1 MSYFKRA
8 RNHKKSYSKTLDE
21 KIAKAYKEFEKTGVC
36 DVILES
42 PSNSTA
48 GVYYAGKEIPEVPAV
63 FTDVPDPNGVKSA
76 GWTQPTNG
84 FDQNDPS
91 TWANAYT
98 DTSWLYNSNEVFGQT
113 GRPVVDSVP
122 TTWLNATQ
130 GAGIMTA
137 HVGWGQSLGYLDNNG
152 IYRPL
157 VTAGMMGSTMIPPI
171 ARGSHFDGAHY
182 TYAIPDDRW
191 AAMQSIYAKYQEM
204 AASGNVVA
212 QQIKVWYGTSYFFDG
227 PWENIGGVK
236 RETDYHRL
244 INATIFKGAG
254 KYESEPVIP
263 AYTQVIFKDE
273 IGRAQNLNMSGFQKA
288 LNSLFGLGNNALQ
301 SLTNRIIYG
310 KGGPTGG
317 FAADPK
323 YTKEKIQQIANNISD
338 PEKKADFEKKMADL
352 TSTIEK
358 TAQVQKEAETEA
370 KNIAAKFGLDVA
382 LTIFGGAIL
391 KGAGAA
397 ASKIPGASSI
407 VSKATAT
414 GGAVVDKVA
423 NLLKLTGK
431 VDDAAALA
439 TATKAVNTATKAEQA
454 AKAANALEA
463 IGGTLDDV
471 DDIVAVVGSAKYQAA
486 MTQAKLAGT
495 TTSSSVSNAA
505 FNTLET
511 AIQSGSDD
519 AMRAAVKDVNSKVFG
534 AASGAST
541 KFSNVVSTSNNL
553 NRISKSINTADDLAA
568 NADDIGINVGKVY
581 KQLKG
586 VDKKLAQEYASLG
599 KELKTLMSWSTT
611 SGTISNVK
619 SLLKAMDKVAKKV
632 NLVQSYESQGQVL
645 TEKNHLRARREEKRE
660 LVEKKFS
667 GKVAKV
673 NIPGPKDHLTVKAI
687 DMLRQYKVGE
697 KEMQEYA
704 EIIGDINQ
712 WIRENPKEY
721 EIWKVR
727 YPANDPRLAEL
738 NWRTDQQ
745 LRASEEYIETRFP
758 QNQKLYKKLKKKIEI
773 NINAT
778 DPTRFKNERA
788 EIVYKKLLSVS
799 RAIKLDTLAPV
810 KKLKEHKIKYKL
822 AEANKSDWKEDFY
835 IWPSYLCE
843 GMTTGSLFN
852 MALNPTGSEPV
863 TVNDLSTGYHN
874 WGGAEEGQ
882 EPTPKDPSELGA
894 NYEYQIDGTGTD
906 LDGFDGKYLVM
917 SGGSRQNSP
926 GWISTSYFMV
936 LDSFDAS
943 KSDSIS
949 FTIKAGNNTN
959 GGMKPAGPLY
969 ASIINPHPSLANEE
983 NGYGILGLPNP
994 DCHVYDPS
1002 LPDFKPLFDGTDTI
1016 YNYASSGLPYAGHG
1030 IPAHQTGED
1039 VTITIPIPENFRLP
1053 GCQIFF
1059 ASEHGHY
1066 DSNIQ
1071 GNYVHHQH
1079 LSKQTLPVPG
1089 LDGRTIDD
1097 LWGFDFTWN
1106 LSNYLS
1112 NRLYPSDEWQ
1122 DLDSNGHTNLRSMG
1136 WFFWHNIQ
1144 SAKHPNW
1151 PIGEDATAYGQY
1163 GGYQV
1168 GQYYYGNGDPLP
1180 ISGATQTDHSNN
1192 SNPPTDA
1199 DYEAVAQM
1207 ILDKFRRAPVY
1218 GIKNVQSS
1226 RRLPMNVM
1234 VGLDDPAA
1242 SAFIRI
1248 GSGPQEGRTSPKKRK
1263 KRVETILR
1271 SGKEYTDKYIAPDLP
1286 GSNATFGDVQASP
1299 TGYGEVQ
1306 GKFADVKDSD
1316 IPGKLNTGATPDA
1329 VSSGFVDTPK
1339 PDSDSWSSAAD
1350 KAHSQWESQKRAVD
1364 SHNEKINK
1372 EKDKLFQRADDIW
1385 DDIRKQNYEG
1395 EDSSGSPYYAKTDK
1409 EMTADYMKA
1418 GGEDIDAQ
1426 MAALDKQYK
1435 DEPAYPSSDAFDAG
1449 GEFASVDSQDPV
1461 NTDPNSSDFDFDK
1474 YIESLPPEVRKDM
1487 ESGNPEDDSIFWT
1500 LMSLTGG
1507 VVGKVGSGIEKLMN
1521 MFGRWFNKGKTAD
1534 ETSMPWGDF
1543 RQAIG
1548 RKDADPSTLW
1558 GKTWQV
1564 RQTTG
1569 KAAGEG
1575 AWNPFRW
1582 VYTWATDKG
1591 GLMSGPDAAT
1601 REFIRRFPTQ
1611 MKSIMEQV
1619 SKLSFVKNVEYP
1631 TQQLSVEE
1639 AEKQAMAIFEDENT
1653 DQDKAFEVFDKAYKE
1668 NEGFTRARTE
1678 TEAIR
1683 DSVKTAQDEY
1693 NEAASAW
1700 SNAFA
1705 DNKYT
1710 GTKGWLNL
1718 PDEQRFEKADMS
1730 GDYQTYAADKA
1741 FVEKWKAD
1749 AKKGA
1754 NVYEIGYNYAEKQ
1767 PAFKQSRKAYDD
1779 HEKVLDKLSSD
1790 RAAAYEAVTSF
1801 LGGLGPHPSPE
1812 LARKGYLDCD
1822 IECMQKKIKLENAA
1836 KAASAKEDKG
1846 QKKRESLWNSH
1857 ISTRNNLRDEYVNRN
1872 MNQMN
1877 LSIKASDT
1885 IRTKIKDMKKVYE
1898 EKKKIADELR
1908 KTEKERIKA
1917 VYDSDWFKKA
1927 NEELSKSFI
1936 IEMERERLNNAWNID
1951 DIANESPSEQD
1962 YDNAQGG
1969 FDDYLQNYEGLGD
1982 MAAIPGYV
1990 LDSIKRQYKGG
2001 KDYTI
2006 EDKKN
2011 ILNWQQKIKAGL
2023 DTGTAIA
2030 ASPDPGPTPV
2040 KPGEVPT
2047 TPSSPYLPGKSP
2059 YNVAGSWTGGPR
2071 TSPLSGAGKGPH
2083 PGPGWKWYPDAKGG
2097 QGDYLP
2103 VPRASAGGDDT
2114 QIAKRKKELGS
2125 TIADVSQGLSA
2136 TDAASIAG
2144 SQTTSKGT
2152 KKKKKYN
2159 TKTMAASFKPQ
2170 GGTLKETTFEKIR
2183 KLRKSWD
2190 YEGKPTPTETGF
2202 PEKEPPERVNGWHPE
2217 YGKGH
2222 EKRYKKLDPH
2232 SAKTMARV
2240 KTGDPKVDNIVKKQA
2255 KG

>member
-1 MSYFKRA
+1 MNRFSRVF
-8 RNHKKSYSKTLDE
+8 HHLD
-21 KIAKAYKEFEKTGVC
+21 
-36 DVILES
+36 
-42 PSNSTA
+42 
-48 GVYYAGKEIPEVPAV
+48 
-63 FTDVPDPNGVKSA
+63 
-76 GWTQPTNG
+76 
-84 FDQNDPS
+84 
-91 TWANAYT
+91 
-98 DTSWLYNSNEVFGQT
+98 
-113 GRPVVDSVP
+113 
-122 TTWLNATQ
+122 
-130 GAGIMTA
+130 
-137 HVGWGQSLGYLDNNG
+137 
-152 IYRPL
+152 
-157 VTAGMMGSTMIPPI
+157 
-171 ARGSHFDGAHY
+171 
-182 TYAIPDDRW
+182 
-191 AAMQSIYAKYQEM
+191 
-204 AASGNVVA
+204 
-212 QQIKVWYGTSYFFDG
+212 
-227 PWENIGGVK
+227 
-236 RETDYHRL
+236 
-244 INATIFKGAG
+244 
-254 KYESEPVIP
+254 
-263 AYTQVIFKDE
+263 
-273 IGRAQNLNMSGFQKA
+273 
-288 LNSLFGLGNNALQ
+288 
-301 SLTNRIIYG
+301 
-310 KGGPTGG
+310 
-317 FAADPK
+317 
-323 YTKEKIQQIANNISD
+323 
-338 PEKKADFEKKMADL
+338 
-352 TSTIEK
+352 
-358 TAQVQKEAETEA
+358 
-370 KNIAAKFGLDVA
+370 
-382 LTIFGGAIL
+382 
-391 KGAGAA
+391 
-397 ASKIPGASSI
+397 
-407 VSKATAT
+407 
-414 GGAVVDKVA
+414 
-423 NLLKLTGK
+423 
-431 VDDAAALA
+431 
-439 TATKAVNTATKAEQA
+439 
-454 AKAANALEA
+454 
-463 IGGTLDDV
+463 
-471 DDIVAVVGSAKYQAA
+471 
-486 MTQAKLAGT
+486 
-495 TTSSSVSNAA
+495 
-505 FNTLET
+505 
-511 AIQSGSDD
+511 
-519 AMRAAVKDVNSKVFG
+519 VKDV
-534 AASGAST
+534 
-541 KFSNVVSTSNNL
+541 
-553 NRISKSINTADDLAA
+553 
-568 NADDIGINVGKVY
+568 
-581 KQLKG
+581 
-586 VDKKLAQEYASLG
+586 
-599 KELKTLMSWSTT
+599 
-611 SGTISNVK
+611 
-619 SLLKAMDKVAKKV
+619 
-632 NLVQSYESQGQVL
+632 
-645 TEKNHLRARREEKRE
+645 
-660 LVEKKFS
+660 
-667 GKVAKV
+667 
-673 NIPGPKDHLTVKAI
+673 
-687 DMLRQYKVGE
+687 
-697 KEMQEYA
+697 
-704 EIIGDINQ
+704 
-712 WIRENPKEY
+712 
-721 EIWKVR
+721 
-727 YPANDPRLAEL
+727 
-738 NWRTDQQ
+738 
-745 LRASEEYIETRFP
+745 
-758 QNQKLYKKLKKKIEI
+758 KKKHLKES
-773 NINAT
+773 NI
-778 DPTRFKNERA
+778 
-788 EIVYKKLLSVS
+788 
-799 RAIKLDTLAPV
+799 
-810 KKLKEHKIKYKL
+810 KKLKEKKESNKKKYLTSVVEGKK
-822 AEANKSDWKEDFY
+822 NNWKESLY
-835 IWPSYLCE
+835 VWPWYLCE

-863 TVNDLSTGYHN
+863 EINDVSLGHHDFAFVP
-874 WGGAEEGQ
+874 GEGA
-882 EPTPKDPSELGA
+882 TPVDPADIAA

-906 LDGFDGKYLVM
+906 IGGFDGKYLVM
-917 SGGSRQNSP
+917 SGGSRQSSP
-926 GWISTSYFMV
+926 GSISTQYFLA
-936 LDSFDAS
+936 LDDFDAS
-943 KSDSIS
+943 KSDSVT
-949 FTIKAGNNTN
+949 FTIRAGNNAN

-969 ASIINPHPSLANEE
+969 AAMVNSAHMNSEE
-983 NGYGILGLPNP
+983 HGYGILGLPNP

-1002 LPDFKPLFDGTDTI
+1002 QPDFKPLFDGTDTI
-1016 YNYASSGLPYAGHG
+1016 INYNTGIPYAGHG

-1039 VTITIPIPENFRLP
+1039 VTITLDIPEDWRLP
-1053 GCQIFF
+1053 NTQIYF
-1059 ASEHGHY
+1059 SSQHGHY

-1071 GNYVHHQH
+1071 GNFVHHQH

-1112 NRLYPSDEWQ
+1112 NKLYPSDGWQ
-1122 DLDSNGHTNLRSMG
+1122 DLNSIGKTHLRSMG

-1144 SAKHPNW
+1144 SQKHPNW
-1151 PIGEDATAYGQY
+1151 PIGTDATAYGQY
-1163 GGYQV
+1163 GGYQS

-1180 ISGATQTDHSNN
+1180 ISGATQTDHHSNN
-1192 SNPPTDA
+1192 NPPTDA

-1207 ILDKFRRAPVY
+1207 ILDKFRRSPVY
-1218 GIKNVQSS
+1218 GIKNVQTS

-1248 GSGPQEGRTSPKKRK
+1248 GSGPQEGKTSPKKRK

-1418 GGEDIDAQ
+1418 GGEDIDSQ
-1426 MAALDKQYK
+1426 MAALDKQYQ
-1435 DEPAYPSSDAFDAG
+1435 DEPAYPSSDAG

-1461 NTDPNSSDFDFDK
+1461 NTDPNSSDFDFDE
-1474 YIESLPPEVRKDM
+1474 YIKSLPPEVRKDM

-1507 VVGKVGSGIEKLMN
+1507 VVGKVGSGMEKLMN
-1521 MFGRWFNKGKTAD
+1521 MFGRWFKKGQNAD

-1548 RKDADPSTLW
+1548 KKDADPSTLW

-1653 DQDKAFEVFDKAYKE
+1653 DQDKAFEVFDKAYQE

-1678 TEAIR
+1678 TQAIR
-1683 DSVKTAQDEY
+1683 DGVEAARLEY
-1693 NEAASAW
+1693 SEAASAW
-1700 SNAFA
+1700 SNAYG

-1710 GTKGWLNL
+1710 GTKGWLNQS
-1718 PDEQRFEKADMS
+1718 DENRFAHADMS
-1730 GDYQTYAADKA
+1730 GDYQTYVADKA

-1767 PAFKQSRKAYDD
+1767 PAYKQATKSYEDNEKA
-1779 HEKVLDKLSSD
+1779 LDKLSSE
-1790 RAAAYEAVTSF
+1790 RAAAYKAVTSF
-1801 LGGLGPHPSPE
+1801 LGSLPPHPT
-1812 LARKGYLDCD
+1812 LKGYLDCD
-1822 IECMQKKIKLENAA
+1822 TDCISKKIKLEDAA
-1836 KAASAKEDKG
+1836 RAASAKEDKG
-1846 QKKRESLWNSH
+1846 QKKRESLRSSMFSIRNS
-1857 ISTRNNLRDEYVNRN
+1857 LRDEYVSRN
-1872 MNQMN
+1872 MNQLN
-1877 LSIKASDT
+1877 LSIKANDT
-1885 IRTKIKDMKKVYE
+1885 IRTKINDMQKVYK
-1898 EKKKIADELR
+1898 EKKKISDELG
-1908 KTEKERIKA
+1908 KTMNERIKA
-1917 VYDSDWFKKA
+1917 IYDSDWMKKA

-1969 FDDYLQNYEGLGD
+1969 FDDYLQNYDGLGD
-1982 MAAIPGYV
+1982 LARMPDYV
-1990 LDSIKRQYKGG
+1990 LESIKRQYKGG

-2011 ILNWQQKIKAGL
+2011 IHRWQMKIRAGL

-2047 TPSSPYLPGKSP
+2047 APSSPWLPGKSP
-2059 YNVAGSWTGGPR
+2059 ATIAA
-2071 TSPLSGAGKGPH
+2071 SPD
-2083 PGPGWKWYPDAKGG
+2083 PGPAPVKPGDVPVVPSSPWLPGKSPAK
-2097 QGDYLP
+2097 L
-2103 VPRASAGGDDT
+2103 AKL
-2114 QIAKRKKELGS
+2114 AKRKKDLGS

-2144 SQTTSKGT
+2144 SQTTKGT

-2170 GGTLKETTFEKIR
+2170 GDTLKETTFERIR

-2190 YEGKPTPTETGF
+2190 YKGKPTPTETGF

-2232 SAKTMARV
+2232 SAKAMAKV
-2240 KTGDPKVDNIVKKQA
+2240 KTGDPKVDNTVEKQA
-2255 KG
+2255 TKKK